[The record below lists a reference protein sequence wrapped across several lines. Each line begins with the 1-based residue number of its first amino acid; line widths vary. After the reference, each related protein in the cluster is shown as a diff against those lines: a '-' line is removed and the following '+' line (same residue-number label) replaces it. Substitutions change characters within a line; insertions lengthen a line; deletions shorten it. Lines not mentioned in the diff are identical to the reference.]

1 MTMECIYLNMY
12 KKNVGMIGLGNWGKN
27 IYRNL
32 EAFNVLKKVYDRNT
46 NKLTKTVTFKKKI
59 AKDANEILLSKDI
72 DSIFIA
78 SPADTHK
85 NYIIKALS
93 NYKNVFVEKPLCLS
107 LKDALEIK
115 KLSFEVNKIVF
126 VGHLLHY
133 HNGFNELKN
142 NLESGKIGN
151 LKVIKANRLNFGAV
165 RKKESVLYDLA
176 SHDISMV
183 LSISKTMPKSVEVN
197 AIFSNSKK
205 IADYINVILYF
216 EKDLLAIIS
225 SDWISPYKEH
235 RFSVLGSKG
244 SLVFDDTKDWQN
256 KLIINPSYLNAE
268 KKIIYNPD
276 RAIPIL
282 NEEPLK
288 KEVETFLKCVENSYK
303 PITNID
309 EGINVQIVLDMIDKK
324 LKEKYG
330 HYGFY

>member
-1 MTMECIYLNMY
+1 MECIYLIMY

-32 EAFNVLKKVYDRNT
+32 ESLNVLKKVYDN
-46 NKLTKTVTFKKKI
+46 NSENLSKTVTCEKKI
-59 AKDANEILLSKDI
+59 ANNAEEIISSKEI
-72 DSIFIA
+72 DSIVIA

-85 NYIIKALS
+85 DYIIKSLS

-126 VGHLLHY
+126 VGHLLNY
-133 HNGFNELKN
+133 HNGFSELKK
-142 NLESGKIGN
+142 NLKLGKIGH
-151 LKVIKANRLNFGAV
+151 LQIIKANRLNFGSV
-165 RKKESVLYDLA
+165 RKKESVLFDLT
-176 SHDISMV
+176 SHDISMI
-183 LSISKTMPKSVEVN
+183 LSITNTIPKNVEVN
-197 AIFSNSKK
+197 AVFNNSKQ

-216 EKDLLAIIS
+216 EKDLLAIIN

-244 SLVFDDTKDWQN
+244 SLIFDDTKDWSN
-256 KLIINPSYLNAE
+256 KLVLNPSYLNKE
-268 KKIIYNPD
+268 KKIIYKPEET
-276 RAIPIL
+276 IPIY

-288 KEVETFLKCVENSYK
+288 KEVETFLKCVEKTQK

-330 HYGFY
+330 

>member
-1 MTMECIYLNMY
+1 MTMKCIYSSMY

-32 EAFNVLKKVYDRNT
+32 ESLNVLKKVYDSNEL
-46 NKLTKTVTFKKKI
+46 NLTKTVAFKKKI
-59 AKDANEILLSKDI
+59 ANNADEILLSSDI
-72 DSIFIA
+72 DSVFIA

-85 NYIIKALS
+85 NYIIKSLS

-107 LKDALEIK
+107 LNDALEIK

-133 HNGFNELKN
+133 HNGFDELKN
-142 NLESGKIGN
+142 NLELGKIGN
-151 LKVIKANRLNFGAV
+151 LKIIKANRLNFGAV

-183 LSISKTMPKSVEVN
+183 LSITKTMPKNVEVN

-216 EKDLLAIIS
+216 EKDLIAIIN
-225 SDWISPYKEH
+225 SDWTSPYKEH

-244 SLVFDDTKDWQN
+244 SLIFDDTKDWPN
-256 KLIINPSYLNAE
+256 KLIINPSYLNKE
-268 KKIIYNPD
+268 KKVIYKPE
-276 RAIPIL
+276 RTIPIL
-282 NEEPLK
+282 HEEPLK
-288 KEVETFLKCVENSYK
+288 KEVETFLKCVEKSYK

-309 EGINVQIVLDMIDKK
+309 EGIKVQIVLDMIDKK

-330 HYGFY
+330 